1 MKRLLSAGV
10 MVGLLVSVASI
21 SWAATSVK
29 SSKSN
34 SQDRV
39 AGEAGNQAQ
48 GTKSTAAP
56 TPQGQQ
62 DPCESVKND
71 PNQYAKCQDATKPA
85 GLPKRSSG
93 KRGY

>member
-10 MVGLLVSVASI
+10 MVGLLVSVVSI
-21 SWAATSVK
+21 SWAETSVK

-34 SQDRV
+34 SQDRTT
-39 AGEAGNQAQ
+39 GTEGSQ
-48 GTKSTAAP
+48 GQGAKSTVAP
-56 TPQGQQ
+56 APQGQQ
-62 DPCESVKND
+62 DPCESVKNN